1 MSKKAILV
9 HPLIIL
15 LSLLFVLFIIGRS
28 SSKLFGDSDIT
39 KPLLKRKSLL
49 RAILLLSKDEFDIR
63 NYINIECLIV
73 SKKLFSSQKSYLKG
87 TIKEKELHRFCNSFS
102 FIVDQPGL
110 IHGISLSLLAK
121 YLPFVLIVCVA
132 EM

>member
-1 MSKKAILV
+1 MSNCLKKVIL
-9 HPLIIL
+9 
-15 LSLLFVLFIIGRS
+15 F
-28 SSKLFGDSDIT
+28 
-39 KPLLKRKSLL
+39 
-49 RAILLLSKDEFDIR
+49 
-63 NYINIECLIV
+63 
-73 SKKLFSSQKSYLKG
+73 SKKLPEGHYKR
-87 TIKEKELHRFCNSFS
+87 KELHRFCNSFS

>member
-1 MSKKAILV
+1 MSNCLKKVI
-9 HPLIIL
+9 
-15 LSLLFVLFIIGRS
+15 
-28 SSKLFGDSDIT
+28 
-39 KPLLKRKSLL
+39 
-49 RAILLLSKDEFDIR
+49 
-63 NYINIECLIV
+63 
-73 SKKLFSSQKSYLKG
+73 LFSKSYLKG